1 MAVSHP
7 SDRRLQVLQAHLQNA
22 HPSGRN
28 GLEMQATA
36 ASVEDSPQ
44 EYSVVLPE
52 TLSNPGPWT
61 VRRYRPVCL
70 APVCLVVFV

>member
-1 MAVSHP
+1 MAVYDP

-22 HPSGRN
+22 HADVRSSV
-28 GLEMQATA
+28 EMQATA

-61 VRRYRPVCL
+61 VRRYRPVSM
-70 APVCLVVFV
+70 ASVRLVVSV